1 MDECCSHR
9 LISHLNRDM
18 KILAKGLVTGLNGGN
33 SRLNQERQMGFI
45 NNWHSADNLQRL
57 PRTLSLVQSKIIVCC
72 FHH

>member
-1 MDECCSHR
+1 
-9 LISHLNRDM
+9 M

-57 PRTLSLVQSKIIVCC
+57 LVTISLVQSKMTVCR
-72 FHH
+72 FYHRMQNKPSEKLYW